1 MVDTLNAPQIIEHIS
16 KPLNYTPFDV
26 KWLPCSAKIVVTG
39 QTPRAKGIIQI
50 YQMNKG
56 KLELTSEFQKEY
68 GFKCSTFGASSLSSR
83 DLAVGDFE
91 GNLIIYDL
99 VKGTPNY
106 EIKKAHKNII
116 NAIDG
121 IGGTGNIGPAEI
133 ITAGR
138 DGSAKIWDPRTDKPV
153 VLLEPAASEKV
164 LPECWAVSFGNSYN
178 NEERNVGIGYDNGDV
193 KLYDLRMDQLK

>member
-16 KPLNYTPFDV
+16 QSVNYTPFDV
-26 KWLPCSAKIVVTG
+26 KWIPCSAKIVVTG

-56 KLELTSEFQKEY
+56 KLEIVSEFIKEY

-99 VKGTPNY
+99 VKGTPSY

-178 NEERNVGIGYDNGDV
+178 N
-193 KLYDLRMDQLK
+193 

>member
-1 MVDTLNAPQIIEHIS
+1 
-16 KPLNYTPFDV
+16 
-26 KWLPCSAKIVVTG
+26 
-39 QTPRAKGIIQI
+39 
-50 YQMNKG
+50 MNKG
-56 KLELTSEFQKEY
+56 QLELTSEFIKEY

-99 VKGTPNY
+99 VEGTPNY

-133 ITAGR
+133 ITAHPRG
-138 DGSAKIWDPRTDKPV
+138 GSR
-153 VLLEPAASEKV
+153 S
-164 LPECWAVSFGNSYN
+164 C
-178 NEERNVGIGYDNGDV
+178 
-193 KLYDLRMDQLK
+193 